1 MEWSQKKRQNKKR
14 KAFVL
19 LLILIAAAGIIA
31 AIKNG
36 EVHLQISPPL
46 ESSVSSEIEQV
57 PEDKI
62 SQYAREHGL
71 SITEYPDI
79 LRELLAKNPETEKF
93 VLEYPIKK
101 DNRFTGSLDEC
112 ANAASVPLLMQWDQ
126 RWGYTIY
133 GDDVMGITGCGPTSL
148 SMVAVYLLGDTR
160 MSPGWMAEYSTQNG
174 YCVPGNGTSWTLMS
188 EGAEGL
194 GLKSTELP
202 LVKSLVFQQLEE
214 GHPIICIMGP
224 GDFTTTGHY
233 IVLTGCEDGML
244 KVNDCNS
251 RERSEKLWDFDLIQG
266 QIRNL
271 WAFEKA

>member
-14 KAFVL
+14 KAFVW

-71 SITEYPDI
+71 SITEYPDS

-148 SMVAVYLLGDTR
+148 SMVAVYL
-160 MSPGWMAEYSTQNG
+160 
-174 YCVPGNGTSWTLMS
+174 
-188 EGAEGL
+188 
-194 GLKSTELP
+194 
-202 LVKSLVFQQLEE
+202 
-214 GHPIICIMGP
+214 
-224 GDFTTTGHY
+224 
-233 IVLTGCEDGML
+233 
-244 KVNDCNS
+244 
-251 RERSEKLWDFDLIQG
+251 RSEEHTSELQS
-266 QIRNL
+266 QR
-271 WAFEKA
+271 